1 MSAKPTAAAG
11 ALLLAAC
18 LIPPGARGQTGT
30 ALPAPVVIDPDA
42 NATGINPT
50 GKPVI
55 LTAPVMDGQAYLGD
69 ATVTLDPGGR
79 ASFSAERLLTL
90 LEPRIAAPLVA
101 RLRTRLGERGQL
113 DGADLRG
120 VGVSIRYDPQAL
132 QVTLDI
138 AAPSRAA
145 RSLDLGDGNR
155 RGPVTYAPPADGS
168 AYLNIRGSLDWVQQG
183 SDEGLAAP
191 ITYLDGAIRA
201 GGVVLESEA
210 NWQAGVAGPDLQRRG
225 TRLVYD
231 DRRNLVRWA
240 GGDLQTLARGFQS
253 APEIAGLSVSRF
265 YSLLDPQTIIR
276 PRGSRSFQLER
287 RSVVE
292 VRVNDQLVRRMEL
305 DPGTFDLRD
314 FPFTQG
320 SNDVKLTITDDAGRR
335 ETVDFSIFLDQAQL
349 AKGLSE
355 FGFYA
360 GVRSPLGRRGPIYTN
375 DLAFSGFYRRGVSD
389 RLTLG
394 ANAQADGR
402 GWMGGLE
409 SVIATSIGTFGSF
422 ASASH
427 VEGSG
432 SGWASILTFQ
442 RTISR
447 SSDRADA
454 LSLSLEAR
462 SRKFAPI
469 GTITPF
475 NPYSYIAGASYNSGI
490 TESLYAGLD
499 ARYSRGRDGE
509 PDAGSVRLTGGWR
522 ISPALNFTADV
533 GYERAGRNNRLA
545 AFLSLTYRLD
555 RSSSL
560 RTDYDSRNNRSRL
573 SYQSYSGSGTGAYNL
588 SADVERSDIGAG
600 VSASGVYYANRAEL
614 GFSHFGTFDRDLSG
628 STGQRTSLRFG
639 TALAL
644 ADGAFSIGRPIQDA
658 FAIVRAHPSLKGA
671 DIFIDESGDSYTA
684 RTGRLGTAIQPSLSS
699 YSERNVLTTA
709 PDAPLGLDLG
719 EGSFRLLPPYRG
731 GYKLTVGSDYM
742 VSVVGRL
749 IGTDGQ
755 PLSLVAGQAV
765 EAAHPD
771 REPIP
776 LFTNAA
782 GRFGATGLAP
792 GRWTIVMADADKT
805 SYDLVI
811 PPATTATIAAGDL
824 LPKRQ

>member
-1 MSAKPTAAAG
+1 MPAKPTAVAG
-11 ALLLAAC
+11 ALLLVAC
-18 LIPPGARGQTGT
+18 LMPPVALAQTSP
-30 ALPAPVVIDPDA
+30 ALRAQVVIEPEA

-79 ASFSAERLLTL
+79 ACFSAQRLLTL
-90 LEPRIAAPLVA
+90 LEPRIAAPLLA

-113 DGADLRG
+113 EGADLRG
-120 VGVSIRYDPQAL
+120 VGVTIRYDPQAL
-132 QVTLDI
+132 QVMLDI

-145 RSLDLGDGNR
+145 RSVDLGDGNR
-155 RGPVTYAPPADGS
+155 RGPVTYAAPAYFS

-191 ITYLDGAIRA
+191 VTYLDGAIRA
-201 GGVVLESEA
+201 GGVALESEA

-231 DRRNLVRWA
+231 DRSNLVRWA

-276 PRGSRSFQLER
+276 PRGSRSFQLQR

-292 VRVNDQLVRRMEL
+292 VRINDQLVRRMEL

-320 SNDVKLTITDDAGRR
+320 SNAVKLTITDDAGRR

-355 FGFYA
+355 FGVYA
-360 GVRSPLGRRGPIYTN
+360 GVRAPLGRRGPVYSD

-402 GWMGGLE
+402 GWMGGVE
-409 SVIATSIGTFGSF
+409 SVVATSIGTFGSF

-427 VEGSG
+427 VQDEG

-447 SSDRADA
+447 SGDRADA
-454 LSLSLEAR
+454 LSLSLETR

-469 GTITPF
+469 GTVTPF

-490 TESLYAGLD
+490 SESLYAGLD
-499 ARYSRGRDGE
+499 ARYSRGRDAE
-509 PDAGSVRLTGGWR
+509 PDAGSVRVTGGWR

-533 GYERAGRNNRLA
+533 GYERAGRNNR
-545 AFLSLTYRLD
+545 
-555 RSSSL
+555 
-560 RTDYDSRNNRSRL
+560 SRV
-573 SYQSYSGSGTGAYNL
+573 SYQTYSGSGTGAYNL

-614 GFSHFGTFDRDLSG
+614 GFSHFGTFDRDLGG

-671 DIFIDESGDSYTA
+671 DIFVDENGDSYTA

-699 YSERNVLTTA
+699 YSERNLLTTA

-731 GYKLTVGSDYM
+731 GYKLTVGSNYM

-749 IGTDGQ
+749 IGVDGQ
-755 PLSLVAGQAV
+755 PLSLIAGSAT

-792 GRWTIVMADADKT
+792 GRWTIVMSDGDKT
-805 SYDLVI
+805 SFDLVI
-811 PPATTATIAAGDL
+811 PAGATTTVPAGDL
-824 LPKRQ
+824 RPKAQ